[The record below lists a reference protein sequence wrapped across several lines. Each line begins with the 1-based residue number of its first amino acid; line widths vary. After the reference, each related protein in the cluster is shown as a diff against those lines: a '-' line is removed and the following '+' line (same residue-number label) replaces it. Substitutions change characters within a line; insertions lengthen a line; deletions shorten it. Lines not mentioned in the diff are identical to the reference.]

1 MIQKL
6 RISNFAL
13 IEDLDLHLNEGFTV
27 LTGETGSG
35 KSILLNAFT
44 LLLGERAHLS
54 LVGPYGKKAI
64 VEAQLTASSDDQL
77 FFQQHNLD
85 YDQIIL
91 LRREIVRDGKSRTFI
106 NDSPVSVAVLKAYSA
121 QKLMVHSQYNTFELK
136 SKAKQLELY
145 DLLSGN
151 EYNVEAFSK
160 RYDDYNAYSEKLE
173 ILKTKYKKQNQD
185 RDYNLFLKEELEGLK
200 LNDIDYGQ
208 LEGELFKLDNA
219 EEIQSVLGE
228 VSEFTAD
235 GGVYS
240 KVKSFVYRLERLG
253 AKDQS
258 LKDLLERL
266 HSLEDDLGQVTSE
279 ASYYI
284 DSIEI
289 DSDRKD
295 VVTKQWDEFNRLL
308 LKHNLSNQDEL
319 VAFFEGLSKSAH
331 HLEELHQKI
340 QEMEAKHK
348 AMKAALIESA
358 ENLHLER
365 LNKRKKIT
373 ESLQADLYKLKLAET
388 KLDFQIDKTTLKRT
402 GISNL
407 SMLFS
412 ANKGFDMIE
421 IENAASGGE
430 LSRLML
436 ALLKQISALKKM
448 PSILFDEI
456 DAGVSGDVADKIGL
470 LLHKMGLESQLLVIS
485 HLPQVAS
492 KASAHLIVEKK
503 QGVERTNTFVRHL
516 SQKDRI
522 HEIARLMSGENIT
535 NAALETAKSLMK

>member
-13 IEDLDLHLNEGFTV
+13 IEDLELDLNEGFTV

-44 LLLGERAHLS
+44 LLLGERAHVS
-54 LVGPYGKKAI
+54 LVGPYGNKAI

-85 YDQIIL
+85 YDEIIL

-106 NDSPVSVAVLKAYSA
+106 NDSPVPVAVLKAYSA
-121 QKLMVHSQYNTFELK
+121 EKLMVHSQYNTFELK

-151 EYNVEAFSK
+151 EYKVEAFSK
-160 RYDDYNAYSEKLE
+160 LYDDYNSYSKKLE

-200 LNDIDYGQ
+200 LNEIDYDQ

-219 EEIQSVLGE
+219 EEIQSILGE
-228 VSEFTAD
+228 VCEFTAD

-253 AKDQS
+253 TKDQS

-266 HSLEDDLGQVTSE
+266 HSLEDELGQVTSE

-284 DSIEI
+284 DSIEV

-295 VVTKQWDEFNRLL
+295 FVTKQWDEFNRLL
-308 LKHNLSNQDEL
+308 LKHNLSNQNEL
-319 VAFFEGLSKSAH
+319 VAFFESLLQSAH
-331 HLEELHQKI
+331 HLEELLQKI
-340 QEMEAKHK
+340 QEMEVKHRV
-348 AMKAALIESA
+348 MKAALIESA

-373 ESLQADLYKLKLAET
+373 ESLQSDLYQLKLVET
-388 KLDFQIDKTTLKRT
+388 KLDFQIDKTTLNRT

-430 LSRLML
+430 LSRVML
-436 ALLKQISALKKM
+436 SLLKQISALKKM

-456 DAGVSGDVADKIGL
+456 DAGVSGDVAEKIGL

-492 KASAHLIVEKK
+492 KAAAHLIVEKK
-503 QGVERTNTFVRHL
+503 QGVQRTNTFVRNL

-522 HEIARLMSGENIT
+522 HEIARLMSGENVT

>member
-13 IEDLDLHLNEGFTV
+13 IEDLDLDLNEGFTV

-44 LLLGERAHLS
+44 LLLGERTHVS

-185 RDYNLFLKEELEGLK
+185 RDYNLFLKEELEGLR

-219 EEIQSVLGE
+219 EEIQSILGE

-266 HSLEDDLGQVTSE
+266 HSLEDELGQVTSE

-284 DSIEI
+284 DSIEV

-295 VVTKQWDEFNRLL
+295 FVTKQWDEFNRLL

-358 ENLHLER
+358 ESLHIER
-365 LNKRKKIT
+365 INKRKKIT

-522 HEIARLMSGENIT
+522 HEIARLMSGENVT

>member
-13 IEDLDLHLNEGFTV
+13 IEDLDLDLNQGFTV

-44 LLLGERAHLS
+44 LLLGERAHVS

-151 EYNVEAFSK
+151 EYKVEAFSK

-185 RDYNLFLKEELEGLK
+185 RDYNLFLKEELEELK
-200 LNDIDYGQ
+200 LNDIDYDQ

-219 EEIQSVLGE
+219 EEIQSILAE

-373 ESLQADLYKLKLAET
+373 ESLQADLYQLKLAET

-522 HEIARLMSGENIT
+522 HEIARLMSGENVT

>member
-13 IEDLDLHLNEGFTV
+13 IEDLDLELNKGFTV

-44 LLLGERAHLS
+44 LLLGERAHVS

-64 VEAQLTASSDDQL
+64 VEAKLSASLDDKL
-77 FFQQHNLD
+77 FFKQHNLD
-85 YDQIIL
+85 YDQVIL
-91 LRREIVRDGKSRTFI
+91 LRREIVRDGKSRAFI
-106 NDSPVSVAVLKAYSA
+106 NDSPVSLAILKAFSI

-151 EYNVEAFSK
+151 EGKVESFSHL
-160 RYDDYNAYSEKLE
+160 YDDHNAFSEKLE
-173 ILKTKYKKQNQD
+173 TLKTKYKKLNQD
-185 RDYNLFLKEELEGLK
+185 RDYNLFLREEIESLRLSE
-200 LNDIDYGQ
+200 IDYQQ

-219 EEIQSVLGE
+219 EEIQSILGE
-228 VSEFTAD
+228 VSEFTSD

-240 KVKSFVYRLERLG
+240 KVKSFIYRLERLG

-258 LKDLLERL
+258 LKDILERL
-266 HSLEDDLGQVTSE
+266 RSLEDELGQVTSE

-284 DSIEI
+284 DSIEV

-295 VVTKQWDEFNRLL
+295 FVTKQWDEFNRLL
-308 LKHNLSNQDEL
+308 LKHNLSNQQEL
-319 VAFFEGLSKSAH
+319 ILFFDKLSKSAH
-331 HLEELHQKI
+331 NLDELLQNI
-340 QEMEAKHK
+340 QEMEVELEV
-348 AMKAALIESA
+348 MEAALIESA
-358 ENLHLER
+358 ETLHNER
-365 LNKRKKIT
+365 LKWRTKII
-373 ESLQADLYKLKLAET
+373 ESLQSDLVQLKLAET
-388 KLDFQIDKTTLKRT
+388 KLDFQIDKSTLKRT
-402 GISNL
+402 GITNL

-436 ALLKQISALKKM
+436 ALLKQISVLKQM

-456 DAGVSGDVADKIGL
+456 DSGVSGDVADKIGV
-470 LLHKMGLESQLLVIS
+470 LLHKMGIQSQLLVIS

-492 KASAHLIVEKK
+492 KAAAHLMVEKK
-503 QGVERTNTFVRHL
+503 QGIERTNTFVRHL
-516 SQKDRI
+516 SQKDRV
-522 HEIARLMSGENIT
+522 HEIARLMSGENVT
-535 NAALETAKSLMK
+535 TAALETAKSLMQ

>member
-13 IEDLDLHLNEGFTV
+13 IEDLDLELNKGFTV

-44 LLLGERAHLS
+44 LLLGERAHVS

-64 VEAQLTASSDDQL
+64 VEAKLSASLDDKL
-77 FFQQHNLD
+77 FFKQHNLD
-85 YDQIIL
+85 YDQVIL
-91 LRREIVRDGKSRTFI
+91 LRREIVRDGKSRAFI
-106 NDSPVSVAVLKAYSA
+106 NDSPVSLAILKAFSI

-151 EYNVEAFSK
+151 EDKVEYFS
-160 RYDDYNAYSEKLE
+160 RLYDEYNAFSEKLE
-173 ILKTKYKKQNQD
+173 TLKTKYKKLNQD
-185 RDYNLFLKEELEGLK
+185 RDYNLFLREEIESLRLSE
-200 LNDIDYGQ
+200 IDYQQ

-219 EEIQSVLGE
+219 EEIQSILGE
-228 VSEFTAD
+228 VSEFTSD

-240 KVKSFVYRLERLG
+240 KVKSFIYRLERLG

-258 LKDLLERL
+258 LKDILERL
-266 HSLEDDLGQVTSE
+266 RSLEDELGQVTSE

-284 DSIEI
+284 DSIEV

-295 VVTKQWDEFNRLL
+295 FVTKQWDEFNRLL
-308 LKHNLSNQDEL
+308 LKHNLSNQQEL
-319 VAFFEGLSKSAH
+319 ILFFDKLSKSAH
-331 HLEELHQKI
+331 NLDELLQNI
-340 QEMEAKHK
+340 QEMEVELEV
-348 AMKAALIESA
+348 MEAALIESA
-358 ENLHLER
+358 ETLHNER
-365 LNKRKKIT
+365 LKWRTKII
-373 ESLQADLYKLKLAET
+373 ESLQSDLVQLKLAET
-388 KLDFQIDKTTLKRT
+388 KLDFQIDKSTLKRT
-402 GISNL
+402 GITNL

-436 ALLKQISALKKM
+436 ALLKQISVLKKM

-456 DAGVSGDVADKIGL
+456 DSGVSGDVADKIGV
-470 LLHKMGLESQLLVIS
+470 LLHKMGIQSQLLVIS

-492 KASAHLIVEKK
+492 KAAAHLMVEKK
-503 QGVERTNTFVRHL
+503 QGIERTNTYVRHL
-516 SQKDRI
+516 SQKDRV
-522 HEIARLMSGENIT
+522 HEIARLMSGENVT
-535 NAALETAKSLMK
+535 TAALETAKSLMQ

>member
-13 IEDLDLHLNEGFTV
+13 IEDLDLDLNEGFTV

-44 LLLGERAHLS
+44 LLLGERTHVS

-64 VEAQLTASSDDQL
+64 VEAQLTASSDDKL

-185 RDYNLFLKEELEGLK
+185 RDYNLFLKEELEELR

-219 EEIQSVLGE
+219 EEIQSILGE

-266 HSLEDDLGQVTSE
+266 HSLEDELGQVTSE

-284 DSIEI
+284 DSIEV

-295 VVTKQWDEFNRLL
+295 FVTKQWDEFNRLL

-331 HLEELHQKI
+331 HLEELHKKI

-373 ESLQADLYKLKLAET
+373 ESLQADLYQLKLAET

-522 HEIARLMSGENIT
+522 HEIARLMSGENVT

>member
-185 RDYNLFLKEELEGLK
+185 RDYNLFLKEELEELK
-200 LNDIDYGQ
+200 LNDIDYDQ

-219 EEIQSVLGE
+219 EEIQSILAE

-373 ESLQADLYKLKLAET
+373 ESLQADLYQLKLAET

>member
-13 IEDLDLHLNEGFTV
+13 IEDLDLDLNEGFTV

-64 VEAQLTASSDDQL
+64 VEAQLTASSDDKL
-77 FFQQHNLD
+77 FFQQYNLD

-185 RDYNLFLKEELEGLK
+185 RDYNLFLKEELEELR

-219 EEIQSVLGE
+219 EEIQSILGE
-228 VSEFTAD
+228 VSEFTDD

-266 HSLEDDLGQVTSE
+266 HSLEDELGQVTSE

-284 DSIEI
+284 DSIEV

-295 VVTKQWDEFNRLL
+295 FVTKQWDEFNRLL

-331 HLEELHQKI
+331 HLE
-340 QEMEAKHK
+340 
-348 AMKAALIESA
+348 
-358 ENLHLER
+358 
-365 LNKRKKIT
+365 
-373 ESLQADLYKLKLAET
+373 
-388 KLDFQIDKTTLKRT
+388 
-402 GISNL
+402 
-407 SMLFS
+407 
-412 ANKGFDMIE
+412 
-421 IENAASGGE
+421 
-430 LSRLML
+430 
-436 ALLKQISALKKM
+436 
-448 PSILFDEI
+448 
-456 DAGVSGDVADKIGL
+456 
-470 LLHKMGLESQLLVIS
+470 
-485 HLPQVAS
+485 
-492 KASAHLIVEKK
+492 
-503 QGVERTNTFVRHL
+503 
-516 SQKDRI
+516 
-522 HEIARLMSGENIT
+522 
-535 NAALETAKSLMK
+535 

>member
-13 IEDLDLHLNEGFTV
+13 IEDLDLDLNKGFTV

-44 LLLGERAHLS
+44 LLLGERAHVS

-64 VEAQLTASSDDQL
+64 VEAKLSASLDDKL
-77 FFQQHNLD
+77 FFKQYNLD
-85 YDQIIL
+85 YDQVIL
-91 LRREIVRDGKSRTFI
+91 LRREIVRDGKSRAFI
-106 NDSPVSVAVLKAYSA
+106 NDSPVSLAILKAFSIK
-121 QKLMVHSQYNTFELK
+121 KLMVHSQYNTFELK

-151 EYNVEAFSK
+151 EDKVESFSHL
-160 RYDDYNAYSEKLE
+160 YDDYNAFSEKLE
-173 ILKTKYKKQNQD
+173 ALKTKYKKLNQD
-185 RDYNLFLKEELEGLK
+185 RDYNLFLREEIESLRLSE
-200 LNDIDYGQ
+200 IDYQQ

-219 EEIQSVLGE
+219 EEIQSILGE
-228 VSEFTAD
+228 LSEFTSD

-240 KVKSFVYRLERLG
+240 KVKSFIYRLERLG

-258 LKDLLERL
+258 LKDILERL
-266 HSLEDDLGQVTSE
+266 HSLEDELGQVTSE
-279 ASYYI
+279 ACYYI
-284 DSIEI
+284 DSIEV

-295 VVTKQWDEFNRLL
+295 FVTKQWDEFNRLL
-308 LKHNLSNQDEL
+308 LKHNLSNQQEL
-319 VAFFEGLSKSAH
+319 ILFFDKLSKSAH
-331 HLEELHQKI
+331 NLDELLQNI
-340 QEMEAKHK
+340 EEMEVELEVMGAV
-348 AMKAALIESA
+348 LIESA
-358 ENLHLER
+358 ETLHNER
-365 LNKRKKIT
+365 LKWRTKIT
-373 ESLQADLYKLKLAET
+373 ESLQSDLVQLKLAET
-388 KLDFQIDKTTLKRT
+388 KLDFQIDKSTLKRT
-402 GISNL
+402 GITNL

-436 ALLKQISALKKM
+436 ALLKQISVLKEM

-456 DAGVSGDVADKIGL
+456 DSGVSGDVADKIGV
-470 LLHKMGLESQLLVIS
+470 LLHKMGIQSQLLVIS

-492 KASAHLIVEKK
+492 KAEAHLMVEKK
-503 QGVERTNTFVRHL
+503 QGIERTNTFVRHL
-516 SQKDRI
+516 SQKDRV
-522 HEIARLMSGENIT
+522 HEIARLMSGENVT
-535 NAALETAKSLMK
+535 TAALETAKSLMQ

>member
-13 IEDLDLHLNEGFTV
+13 IEDLDLDLNEGFTV

-44 LLLGERAHLS
+44 LLLGERAHVS

-151 EYNVEAFSK
+151 EYKVEAFSK

-185 RDYNLFLKEELEGLK
+185 RDYNLFLKEELEELK
-200 LNDIDYGQ
+200 LNDIDYDQ

-219 EEIQSVLGE
+219 EEIQSILAE

-340 QEMEAKHK
+340 QEMEAKYK

-373 ESLQADLYKLKLAET
+373 ESLQADLYQLKLAET

-522 HEIARLMSGENIT
+522 HEIARLMSGENVT

>member
-185 RDYNLFLKEELEGLK
+185 RDYNLFLKEELEELK
-200 LNDIDYGQ
+200 LNDIDYDQ

-219 EEIQSVLGE
+219 EEIQSILAE

-373 ESLQADLYKLKLAET
+373 ESLQADLYQLKLAET

-522 HEIARLMSGENIT
+522 HEIARLMSGENVT

>member
-13 IEDLDLHLNEGFTV
+13 IEDLDLDLNEGFTV

-151 EYNVEAFSK
+151 EYKVEAFSK

-185 RDYNLFLKEELEGLK
+185 RDYNLFLKEELEELR

-219 EEIQSVLGE
+219 EEIQSILGE

-284 DSIEI
+284 DSIEV

-295 VVTKQWDEFNRLL
+295 FVTKQWDEFNRLL

-373 ESLQADLYKLKLAET
+373 ESLQADLYQLKLAET

-522 HEIARLMSGENIT
+522 HEIARLMSGENVT

>member
-13 IEDLDLHLNEGFTV
+13 IEDLDLDLNEGFTV

-35 KSILLNAFT
+35 KSILLNAFA
-44 LLLGERAHLS
+44 LLLGERAHVS

-64 VEAQLTASSDDQL
+64 VEAQLNASSDDQL

-91 LRREIVRDGKSRTFI
+91 LRREIVRDGKSRAFI
-106 NDSPVSVAVLKAYSA
+106 NDSPVSLAVLKAYA
-121 QKLMVHSQYNTFELK
+121 VEKLMVHSQYNTFELK

-151 EYNVEAFSK
+151 EYKVESFSK
-160 RYDDYNAYSEKLE
+160 LYDDYNGYSEKLE

-185 RDYNLFLKEELEGLK
+185 RDYNLFLRDELEALK
-200 LNDIDYGQ
+200 LNDIDYDQ

-219 EEIQSVLGE
+219 EEIQSILGE
-228 VSEFTAD
+228 VSEFTSD

-240 KVKSFVYRLERLG
+240 KIKSFVYRLERLG

-266 HSLEDDLGQVTSE
+266 HTLEDELGQVTSE

-284 DSIEI
+284 DSMEV
-289 DSDRKD
+289 DSNRKD
-295 VVTKQWDEFNRLL
+295 FVTKQWDEFNRLL
-308 LKHNLSNQDEL
+308 LKHNFSNQKEL
-319 VAFFEGLSKSAH
+319 ILFLDSLSKSANN
-331 HLEELHQKI
+331 LDELLQEI
-340 QEMEAKHK
+340 QEMEVKHK
-348 AMKAALIESA
+348 IMEAALIESA

-365 LNKRKKIT
+365 LNKRKKIS
-373 ESLQADLYKLKLAET
+373 ESLQSDLYQLKLAET
-388 KLDFQIDKTTLKRT
+388 KLDFQIEKTTLKRT

-436 ALLKQISALKKM
+436 ALLKQISVLKKM

-456 DAGVSGDVADKIGL
+456 DAGVSGDVADKIGV
-470 LLHKMGLESQLLVIS
+470 LLHKMGIQSQLLVIS

-492 KASAHLIVEKK
+492 KATAHLIVEKK
-503 QGVERTNTFVRHL
+503 QGKERTNTFVRHL

-522 HEIARLMSGENIT
+522 HEIARLMSGENVT

>member
-13 IEDLDLHLNEGFTV
+13 IEDLDLELNKGFTV

-44 LLLGERAHLS
+44 LLLGERAHVS

-64 VEAQLTASSDDQL
+64 VEAKLSASLDDKL
-77 FFQQHNLD
+77 FFKQHNLD
-85 YDQIIL
+85 YDQVIL
-91 LRREIVRDGKSRTFI
+91 LRREIVRDGKSRAFI
-106 NDSPVSVAVLKAYSA
+106 NDSPVSLAILKAFSI

-151 EYNVEAFSK
+151 EGKVESFSHL
-160 RYDDYNAYSEKLE
+160 YDDHNAFSEKLE
-173 ILKTKYKKQNQD
+173 TLKTKYKKLNQD
-185 RDYNLFLKEELEGLK
+185 RDYNLFLREEIESLRLSE
-200 LNDIDYGQ
+200 IDYQQ

-219 EEIQSVLGE
+219 EEIQSILGE
-228 VSEFTAD
+228 VSEFTSD

-240 KVKSFVYRLERLG
+240 KVKSFIYRLERLG

-258 LKDLLERL
+258 LKDVLERL
-266 HSLEDDLGQVTSE
+266 RSLEDELGQVTSE

-284 DSIEI
+284 DSIEV

-295 VVTKQWDEFNRLL
+295 FVTKQWDEFNRLL
-308 LKHNLSNQDEL
+308 LKHNLSNQQEL
-319 VAFFEGLSKSAH
+319 ILFFDKLSKSAH
-331 HLEELHQKI
+331 NLDELLQNI
-340 QEMEAKHK
+340 QEMEVELEV
-348 AMKAALIESA
+348 MEAALIESA
-358 ENLHLER
+358 ETLHNER
-365 LNKRKKIT
+365 LKWRTNIT
-373 ESLQADLYKLKLAET
+373 ESLQSDLVQLKLAET
-388 KLDFQIDKTTLKRT
+388 KLDFQIDKSTLKRT
-402 GISNL
+402 GITNL

-436 ALLKQISALKKM
+436 ALLKQISVLKQM

-456 DAGVSGDVADKIGL
+456 DSGVSGDVADKIGV
-470 LLHKMGLESQLLVIS
+470 LLHKMGIQSQLLVIS

-492 KASAHLIVEKK
+492 KAAAHLMVEKK
-503 QGVERTNTFVRHL
+503 QGIERTNTFVRHL
-516 SQKDRI
+516 SQKDRV
-522 HEIARLMSGENIT
+522 HEIARLMSGENVT
-535 NAALETAKSLMK
+535 TAALETAKSLMQ

>member
-151 EYNVEAFSK
+151 EYKVEAFSK

-185 RDYNLFLKEELEGLK
+185 RDYNLFLKEELEELK
-200 LNDIDYGQ
+200 LNDIDYDQ

-219 EEIQSVLGE
+219 EEIQSILAE

-373 ESLQADLYKLKLAET
+373 ESLQADLYQLKLAET

-522 HEIARLMSGENIT
+522 HEIARLMSGENVT

>member
-13 IEDLDLHLNEGFTV
+13 IEDLDLDLNEGFTV

-44 LLLGERAHLS
+44 LLLGERAHVS

-219 EEIQSVLGE
+219 EEIQSILGE

-373 ESLQADLYKLKLAET
+373 ESLQAELYQLKLAET

-522 HEIARLMSGENIT
+522 HEIARLMSGENVT

>member
-13 IEDLDLHLNEGFTV
+13 IEDLDLELNKGFTV

-44 LLLGERAHLS
+44 LLLGERAHVS

-64 VEAQLTASSDDQL
+64 VEAKLSASLDDKL
-77 FFQQHNLD
+77 FFKQHNLD
-85 YDQIIL
+85 YDQVIL
-91 LRREIVRDGKSRTFI
+91 LRREIVRDGKSRAFI
-106 NDSPVSVAVLKAYSA
+106 NDSPVSLAILKAFSI

-151 EYNVEAFSK
+151 EDKVESFSHL
-160 RYDDYNAYSEKLE
+160 YDDYNAFSEKLE
-173 ILKTKYKKQNQD
+173 ALKTKYKKLNQD
-185 RDYNLFLKEELEGLK
+185 RDYNLFLREEIESLRLSE
-200 LNDIDYGQ
+200 IDYQQ
-208 LEGELFKLDNA
+208 LEGELFKHDNA
-219 EEIQSVLGE
+219 EEIQSILVE
-228 VSEFTAD
+228 VSDFTSD

-240 KVKSFVYRLERLG
+240 KVKSFIYRLERLG

-266 HSLEDDLGQVTSE
+266 RSLEDELGQVTSE

-284 DSIEI
+284 DSIEV

-295 VVTKQWDEFNRLL
+295 FVTKQWDEFNRLL
-308 LKHNLSNQDEL
+308 LKHNLSNQQEL
-319 VAFFEGLSKSAH
+319 ILFFDKLSKSAH
-331 HLEELHQKI
+331 NLDELLQNI
-340 QEMEAKHK
+340 EEMEVKLEVMEAE
-348 AMKAALIESA
+348 LIKSA
-358 ENLHLER
+358 ENLHSER
-365 LNKRKKIT
+365 LKWRTKII
-373 ESLQADLYKLKLAET
+373 ESLQSDLVQLKLAET
-388 KLDFQIDKTTLKRT
+388 KLDFQIDKSTLKRT
-402 GISNL
+402 GITDL
-407 SMLFS
+407 SMMFS

-436 ALLKQISALKKM
+436 ALLKQISVLKKM

-456 DAGVSGDVADKIGL
+456 DSGVSGDVADKIGV
-470 LLHKMGLESQLLVIS
+470 LLHKMGIQSQLLVIS

-492 KASAHLIVEKK
+492 KAAAHLMVEKK
-503 QGVERTNTFVRHL
+503 QGIDRTNTYVRHL
-516 SQKDRI
+516 SQKDRV
-522 HEIARLMSGENIT
+522 HEIARLMSGENVT
-535 NAALETAKSLMK
+535 TAALETAKSLMQ

>member
-13 IEDLDLHLNEGFTV
+13 IEDLDLDLNEGFTV

-35 KSILLNAFT
+35 KSILLNAFS
-44 LLLGERAHLS
+44 LLLGERAHVS

-64 VEAQLTASSDDQL
+64 VEAQLIASSDDKL
-77 FFQQHNLD
+77 FFQKHNLD

-91 LRREIVRDGKSRTFI
+91 LRREIVRDGKSRTYI
-106 NDSPVSVAVLKAYSA
+106 NDSPVSLVVLKAYSA

-151 EYNVEAFSK
+151 EHKVAAFSK
-160 RYDDYNAYSEKLE
+160 LYDDYNAYSENLE

-200 LNDIDYGQ
+200 LNDIDYEQ

-219 EEIQSVLGE
+219 EEIQSILGE
-228 VSEFTAD
+228 VSEFTDD

-266 HSLEDDLGQVTSE
+266 YALEDELRQVTSE

-284 DSIEI
+284 DSIEV
-289 DSDRKD
+289 DSHRKD
-295 VVTKQWDEFNRLL
+295 FVIKQWDEFNRLL
-308 LKHNLSNQDEL
+308 LKHNLSNQNEL
-319 VAFFEGLSKSAH
+319 VTFFEGLSKSANS
-331 HLEELHQKI
+331 LEGMLNKI
-340 QEMEAKHK
+340 QEMEAEHK
-348 AMKAALIESA
+348 VMKAALNKLA
-358 ENLHLER
+358 ENLHLDR
-365 LNKRKKIT
+365 LKNRKKII
-373 ESLQADLYKLKLAET
+373 ESIQSDLYQLKLADT
-388 KLDFQIDKTTLKRT
+388 KLDFQIDKTTLNRN

-436 ALLKQISALKKM
+436 ALLKQISLLKKM

-456 DAGVSGDVADKIGL
+456 DAGVSGDVADKIGV

-503 QGVERTNTFVRHL
+503 QGVERTNTFVRQL
-516 SQKDRI
+516 STKQRI
-522 HEIARLMSGENIT
+522 REIARLMSGENIT